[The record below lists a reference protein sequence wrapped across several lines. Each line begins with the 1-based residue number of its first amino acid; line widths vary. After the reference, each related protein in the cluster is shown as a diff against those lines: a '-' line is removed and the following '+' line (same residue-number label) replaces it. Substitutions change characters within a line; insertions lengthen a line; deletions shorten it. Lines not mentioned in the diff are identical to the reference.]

1 MQINDKELL
10 ERLASKSAGFKAV
23 LASSLA
29 FSLASLLNA
38 EAELEIEKGRGLQ
51 ECLSH
56 RKKGMICR
64 A

>member
-1 MQINDKELL
+1 MIKNYLKDLP
-10 ERLASKSAGFKAV
+10 RKSAGFKAV
-23 LASSLA
+23 LASSL